1 MTHHSVFQT
10 VVPLGMKWFCLLM
23 IFKKGVMVY
32 IVVNI
37 YFCFLRR
44 LLMHSCSWEHLAMK
58 LTTWTSLVKGHESF
72 QFIRC
77 NQARLGVVS
86 WGINGRRILPSEE
99 QDEGVPHSV
108 SFWCIFICFQLF
120 FLSLLCNLHCK
131 HGWVRAEAG
140 GTHLLCVCVVLCN
153 CITAAIILGSLVF
166 CKRHTD
172 NEQSLSIYLWKCWDL
187 LHRVQY

>member
-1 MTHHSVFQT
+1 MILPLDDLQKGRDGVHSC
-10 VVPLGMKWFCLLM
+10 KYLLLL
-23 IFKKGVMVY
+23 FKKAFNAFLQLGALGNE
-32 IVVNI
+32 VN
-37 YFCFLRR
+37 
-44 LLMHSCSWEHLAMK
+44 
-58 LTTWTSLVKGHESF
+58 TWTSLVKGHESF

-86 WGINGRRILPSEE
+86 WGINRRRILPSEE

-140 GTHLLCVCVVLCN
+140 GTHLLCVCCVCN
-153 CITAAIILGSLVF
+153 CITAAVILGSLVF

-172 NEQSLSIYLWKCWDL
+172 NEWSLSIYLWKCWDL